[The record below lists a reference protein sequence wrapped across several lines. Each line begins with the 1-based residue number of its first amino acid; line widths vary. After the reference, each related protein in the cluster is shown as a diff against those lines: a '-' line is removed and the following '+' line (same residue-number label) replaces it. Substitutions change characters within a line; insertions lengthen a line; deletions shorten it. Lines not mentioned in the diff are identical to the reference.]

1 MLDSPYRN
9 GGAIVSLADERQRR
23 REHLTAVVRSV
34 LAADV
39 LADERWQTMA
49 VVFSI
54 SDGGR
59 NFGNSGYAYGADGQW
74 WAFSCSIKDVKP
86 AVIAFLGD
94 SNRGVP
100 QTLCRVL
107 LQYDRESHRARLVSE
122 IGTPECW
129 SITPGTARTMIRE
142 LRPKFDNFAGNTSV

>member
-1 MLDSPYRN
+1 MSDSLYRN
-9 GGAIVSLADERQRR
+9 GGTIVSLADERQRR

-39 LADERWQTMA
+39 LTDERWQTIA

-59 NFGNSGYAYGADGQW
+59 NFGNSGYAYGADGPW

-86 AVIAFLGD
+86 AVIAFLDD
-94 SNRGVP
+94 SNRGIP
-100 QTLCRVL
+100 QALCRVL
-107 LQYDRESHRARLVSE
+107 LQYDRRSQRARLVSE
-122 IGTPECW
+122 TDTPERW
-129 SITPGTARTMIRE
+129 SITPGTARTMIKE
-142 LRPKFDNFAGNTSV
+142 LRPDFDNFGGNTSA